1 MRVGIGYDVHRFR
14 DGNAVT
20 LGGVRIPY
28 HRGLEG
34 HSDADVL
41 LHALMDA
48 VLGAGGLPDIG
59 VLFPDTDPAYLGA
72 SSVDLAA
79 VVRQQIGQK
88 GLRVT
93 QVDCVLVA
101 EEPKISPYRAQMRS
115 AIASAFGL
123 EEGSVGLKATTNE
136 GLGFVG
142 RGEGICAFAVALLTD
157 A

>member
-1 MRVGIGYDVHRFR
+1 M
-14 DGNAVT
+14 

-59 VLFPDTDPAYLGA
+59 ILFPDTDPAYLGA
-72 SSVDLAA
+72 SSVDLANA
-79 VVRQQIGQK
+79 VRRQIGLK
-88 GLRVT
+88 GFRVT

-101 EEPKISPYRAQMRS
+101 EEPKISPYRSQMKS

-123 EEGSVGLKATTNE
+123 EEDSVGLKATTNE

-142 RGEGICAFAVALLTD
+142 RGEGICALAVALLDD

>member
-1 MRVGIGYDVHRFR
+1 MRTGIGYDVHRFR
-14 DGNAVT
+14 DGDGVT

-28 HRGLEG
+28 HRALEG

-59 VLFPDTDPAYLGA
+59 VLFPDTYPAYLGA
-72 SSVDLAA
+72 SSVDLANT
-79 VVRQQIGQK
+79 VRRHIGRK

-101 EEPKISPYRAQMRS
+101 EEPKISPYRSQMKS

-142 RGEGICAFAVALLTD
+142 RGEGICAFAVALLDD